1 MPMDRL
7 VQLVERGSD
16 QLRRGASD
24 DRRKAMGQY
33 YTPLGIAE
41 FMASLS
47 DLPVTRHVRVLDPGA
62 GAGILGICAAR
73 SLLQRGA
80 ESVHVIAVERD
91 ADSLPALN
99 QSLSEAK
106 RSFGSRFSSE
116 VRSHDF
122 LNSTGLGLGAEP
134 IAPVDIAIANPPY
147 FKVAPSDPRGGGAP
161 NIYAQFMN
169 VASELLAPGGQM
181 CFIVP
186 RSYSSGLYFR
196 DFRRRFHRTMAL
208 EAVHLFRSRAEAF
221 KTDGVLQENIIIL
234 CRREGSADGHVRITV
249 SNGTDDLPG
258 GGCLLAP
265 RRRIVDPDTRDAWLY
280 LPESRADL
288 RALTTVERQPHLLA
302 DLGWAIST
310 GPIVAFRATEHLRT
324 VACDS
329 DRADVPMLWLQHVKP
344 GAVEWPLDGGFRKP
358 QWLSAEAPPK
368 LRVPNTN
375 CVLLRRFS
383 AKGDPRRLIAA
394 PLLAGQLP
402 GDFVGVENHVN
413 VIYGTER
420 DMTPEDATGL
430 ATLLN
435 SRLYERFFR
444 TISGNTQVSASE
456 IRGTRFPSRD
466 RIRAAGARRNRVPAG
481 IGSGSAGLR
490 RLALTTRATF
500 SKRSG
505 CRNARGTT
513 TRRTSCSLSHRLVGE
528 RRGRGLRTEPGSDR
542 TP

>member
-1 MPMDRL
+1 MPIDRL
-7 VQLVERGSD
+7 VQLVARGSD
-16 QLRRGASD
+16 QLRRGTSD

-33 YTPLGIAE
+33 YTPAAIAE
-41 FMASLS
+41 FMASLVDVPAS
-47 DLPVTRHVRVLDPGA
+47 APVRILDPGA
-62 GAGILGICAAR
+62 GAGLLGICAAR
-73 SLLQRGA
+73 SLLERGA
-80 ESVHVIAVERD
+80 ESVHVVAVERD
-91 ADSLPALN
+91 TDSLPALN
-99 QSLSEAK
+99 QSLCEAK
-106 RSFGSRFSSE
+106 RSLGARFSYE
-116 VRSHDF
+116 VRCHDF
-122 LNSTGLGLGAEP
+122 LNSTRFGLGTDH
-134 IAPVDIAIANPPY
+134 IDPVDVAISNPPY

-161 NIYAQFMN
+161 NIYAQFMS
-169 VASELLAPGGQM
+169 VAGEMLKPGGQM

-196 DFRRRFHRTMAL
+196 DFRRRFHQTMAL
-208 EAVHLFRSRAEAF
+208 EAVHLFRSRADAF

-234 CRREGSADGHVRITV
+234 CRREASADGQVRITV
-249 SNGTDDLPG
+249 SNGADDLPG
-258 GGCLLAP
+258 GDCLRAS

-288 RALTTVERQPHLLA
+288 RALATVEHQRYRLS

-310 GPIVAFRATEHLRT
+310 GPIVAFRATAHLRT

-329 DRADVPMLWLQHVKP
+329 DRPDVPMLWLQHVKP
-344 GAVEWPLDGGFRKP
+344 GAVEWPLQNGFRKP
-358 QWLSAEAPPK
+358 QWLSAAAPAK

-413 VIYGTER
+413 VIYGAER
-420 DMTPEDATGL
+420 DMTPEDAIGL

-466 RIRAAGARRNRVPAG
+466 RIRAAGARRSRAPAA
-481 IGSGSAGLR
+481 IGTGQVR
-490 RLALTTRATF
+490 
-500 SKRSG
+500 
-505 CRNARGTT
+505 
-513 TRRTSCSLSHRLVGE
+513 
-528 RRGRGLRTEPGSDR
+528 
-542 TP
+542 